1 MCSDGWGDVA
11 SLGFCAMVMMGMF
24 SGVVCVRCGV
34 FHVTGSVSAGISVH
48 VCEPL
53 RLVRF
58 VLEFVITDLPLE
70 AVHVVVVVVVTR
82 SSSLLLSRLL
92 LSSVGVSL
100 SLRNVGVA
108 GYVIVRG
115 GTAALEGVS

>member
-1 MCSDGWGDVA
+1 
-11 SLGFCAMVMMGMF
+11 MVMMGMF

-34 FHVTGSVSAGISVH
+34 FHVAGSVSAGISVH

-82 SSSLLLSRLL
+82 SSLLLSRLL